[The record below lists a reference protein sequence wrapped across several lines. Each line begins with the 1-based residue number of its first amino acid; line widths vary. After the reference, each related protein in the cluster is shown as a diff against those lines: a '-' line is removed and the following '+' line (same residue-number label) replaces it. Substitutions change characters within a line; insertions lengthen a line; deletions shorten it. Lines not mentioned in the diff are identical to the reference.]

1 MSDDDFERQSGP
13 SNPWG
18 KPSGPR
24 SSVPEIG
31 RPEQAEAFRTDSAEN
46 RSAADSSGQT
56 PPSRNGA
63 IGKVY
68 YDDSEGG
75 LVPLAIKGHL
85 LTLITLGIYRFWYLT
100 NLRRF
105 FWSHTRVHDSALE
118 YTGRGMEIFIGFL
131 IAMAVVVPLN
141 FVPVFLTASLGP
153 VGAIVAF
160 FIPLLYF
167 FLILFAIYRS
177 RRYRVNR
184 TLWRGVRCHQTG
196 SGWGY
201 ALRALGWSFACLL
214 SFGFCVPWALT
225 DLYRYRVERMHLG
238 AIAFSFMGDWRL
250 IAKPYWVL
258 WAIFALPSLAFLLTA
273 LPGADVPGFFGALA
287 VEESG
292 RIHLDGSKWSADGKW
307 LSDFGPTFLLWSLFG
322 FLFIPYYYARRSS
335 ALFSAT
341 ELHGIK
347 CEARIPARRL
357 YWIYFLYVL
366 ILALVIAVFT
376 GFAVNIIKG
385 MSGAT
390 PTKTTMV
397 FVYFVF
403 MYLAFFMILAL
414 AGLWLLHRRVWMLVV
429 GSIVILNPERLDEI
443 AGRMLD
449 GEGGFGAGFADAMDV
464 GDFDVGF

>member
-167 FLILFAIYRS
+167 FLILVADRQGLSYYHYDKICS
-177 RRYRVNR
+177 
-184 TLWRGVRCHQTG
+184 
-196 SGWGY
+196 
-201 ALRALGWSFACLL
+201 LL
-214 SFGFCVPWALT
+214 CFSVDDYIFIRDQLIDK
-225 DLYRYRVERMHLG
+225 DL
-238 AIAFSFMGDWRL
+238 IAFDGTFFQVLSLPRTPVRHPVRL
-250 IAKPYWVL
+250 LKISDDMETSDPATIEQIL
-258 WAIFALPSLAFLLTA
+258 SRQFNR
-273 LPGADVPGFFGALA
+273 DH
-287 VEESG
+287 ES
-292 RIHLDGSKWSADGKW
+292 
-307 LSDFGPTFLLWSLFG
+307 
-322 FLFIPYYYARRSS
+322 
-335 ALFSAT
+335 
-341 ELHGIK
+341 
-347 CEARIPARRL
+347 
-357 YWIYFLYVL
+357 
-366 ILALVIAVFT
+366 
-376 GFAVNIIKG
+376 
-385 MSGAT
+385 
-390 PTKTTMV
+390 
-397 FVYFVF
+397 
-403 MYLAFFMILAL
+403 
-414 AGLWLLHRRVWMLVV
+414 
-429 GSIVILNPERLDEI
+429 
-443 AGRMLD
+443 
-449 GEGGFGAGFADAMDV
+449 
-464 GDFDVGF
+464 